1 MLLDGVPSWRQRR
14 WLQPVNEAQDFGEQ
28 CSRYGDLGRLEGDM
42 AAVAHDLG
50 ADLY

>member
-14 WLQPVNEAQDFGEQ
+14 WPQPFNEAQDFGEQ
-28 CSRYGDLGRLEGDM
+28 CSRYGDLGQLESDI